1 MSVSRDKLHQ
11 LVDQLPEERLAPVL
25 ELIRRDVV
33 TGRKAQAAVILER
46 VRERMQGVTG
56 VDDELQRIRDEGRG

>member
-1 MSVSRDKLHQ
+1 MSVSRDELHQ

-25 ELIRRDVV
+25 ELIRGDAV
-33 TGRKAQAAVILER
+33 TGRMAQAAATLER

-56 VDDELQRIRDEGRG
+56 VDDELQQIRDEDRG

>member
-1 MSVSRDKLHQ
+1 MSVSRDELHH

-25 ELIRRDVV
+25 ELIRGDAV
-33 TGRKAQAAVILER
+33 TGRKAQAAATLER

-56 VDDELQRIRDEGRG
+56 VDDELQQIRDEDRG